1 MVDLNASEYAI
12 SLPFTIDGYGNILK
26 TSNQSEIWEAR
37 VKSAIG
43 TAFGERVMRSN
54 YGTKIPEIFF
64 DTQDTLTAGI
74 KKEVTAVFA
83 NYLPILNL
91 IDVSVKYDELEGTT
105 TANIVY
111 SLPNETTTTTSVN
124 IVTIN
129 QNTPPYEE
137 IR

>member
-1 MVDLNASEYAI
+1 MTDLNASEYAI

-26 TSNQSEIWEAR
+26 TSSQVEIWEDR

-64 DTQDTLTAGI
+64 DTQETLTAGI
-74 KKEVTAVFA
+74 KKEVAAVFA
-83 NYLPILNL
+83 SYLPILTL
-91 IDVSVKYDELEGTT
+91 IDVLVRYDELEGTT
-105 TANIVY
+105 TADVFY
-111 SLPNETTTTTSVN
+111 SLPNQTTTTTSVN

-129 QNTPPYEE
+129 KSIPPYEE
-137 IR
+137 TR

>member
-1 MVDLNASEYAI
+1 MTDLNASEYAI

-26 TSNQSEIWEAR
+26 TSSQVEIWEDR

-64 DTQDTLTAGI
+64 DTQDTLTTGI
-74 KKEVTAVFA
+74 KKEVSVVFA
-83 NYLPILNL
+83 NYLPILTL
-91 IDVSVKYDELEGTT
+91 IDVLVRYDELEGTT
-105 TANIVY
+105 TADVFY
-111 SLPNETTTTTSVN
+111 SLPNQTTTTTSVN

-129 QNTPPYEE
+129 KSIPPYEE
-137 IR
+137 TR

>member
-1 MVDLNASEYAI
+1 MTDLNAFEYAI

-26 TSNQSEIWEAR
+26 TSSQVEIWEDR

-74 KKEVTAVFA
+74 KKEVAAVFA
-83 NYLPILNL
+83 SYLPILTL
-91 IDVSVKYDELEGTT
+91 IDVLVRYNELEGTT
-105 TANIVY
+105 TADVFY
-111 SLPNETTTTTSVN
+111 SLPNQTTTTTSVN

-129 QNTPPYEE
+129 KSIPPYEE
-137 IR
+137 TR

>member
-1 MVDLNASEYAI
+1 MTDLNTSEYAI

-26 TSNQSEIWEAR
+26 TSSQVEIWEDR

-74 KKEVTAVFA
+74 KKEVAAVFA
-83 NYLPILNL
+83 SYLPILTL
-91 IDVSVKYDELEGTT
+91 IDVLVRYDELEGTT
-105 TANIVY
+105 TADVFY
-111 SLPNETTTTTSVN
+111 SLPNQTTTTTSVN

-129 QNTPPYEE
+129 KSIPPYEE
-137 IR
+137 TR

>member
-1 MVDLNASEYAI
+1 MTDLNANEYAI

-26 TSNQSEIWEAR
+26 TSNQVEIWEAR

-64 DTQDTLTAGI
+64 DTQDTLETGI
-74 KKEVTAVFA
+74 KKEVTSVFA
-83 NYLPILNL
+83 NYLPILTL
-91 IDVSVKYDELEGTT
+91 VDVSVVYDELQGQT
-105 TANIVY
+105 TADITY
-111 SLPNETTTTTSVN
+111 SLPNQTTTTTAVS

-129 QNTPPYEE
+129 KTIPPYEE
-137 IR
+137 NR